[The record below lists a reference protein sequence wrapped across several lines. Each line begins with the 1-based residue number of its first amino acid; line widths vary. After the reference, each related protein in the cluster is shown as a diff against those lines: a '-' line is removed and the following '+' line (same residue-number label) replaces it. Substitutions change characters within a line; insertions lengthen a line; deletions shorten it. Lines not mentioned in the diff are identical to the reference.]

1 MATPGEAV
9 IVQDSRTSETPELLP
24 KYLAHIGRGRLLT
37 REEERD
43 LARRA
48 RTGDAPARQ
57 RLVEKN
63 LRLVVSVAKKYR
75 GVSPGLPLEDLI
87 QEGNIGLMKAVE
99 RFDPEQ
105 GHRFS
110 TYATWWIRQAI
121 GRAVSDKGRTIRV
134 PVHMGEKMRKVRR
147 AREELS
153 AEGEREPAEE
163 EVARR
168 LGWEIEHVRLI
179 VGAMPDARSLDK
191 PVGPSANASDR
202 AELGE
207 LVEDLQTPG
216 PEDEALRGMG
226 RVRLGDEI
234 RALPEHHRRVLVGRY
249 GLGDHEPLTLGR
261 LGRDLGLSRGR
272 VRRLQREAEQM
283 LRNSGHAEL
292 FRSSIA

>member
-1 MATPGEAV
+1 
-9 IVQDSRTSETPELLP
+9 
-24 KYLAHIGRGRLLT
+24 
-37 REEERD
+37 
-43 LARRA
+43 
-48 RTGDAPARQ
+48 
-57 RLVEKN
+57 
-63 LRLVVSVAKKYR
+63 
-75 GVSPGLPLEDLI
+75 
-87 QEGNIGLMKAVE
+87 MKAVE

-191 PVGPSANASDR
+191 PVGSNANASDR

-234 RALPEHHRRVLVGRY
+234 RALPEHHRRVLMGRY

-261 LGRDLGLSRGR
+261 LGRDLGLSRER

>member
-9 IVQDSRTSETPELLP
+9 TVQDSRTRETPELLP
-24 KYLAHIGRGRLLT
+24 WYLSRIGREHLLT

-48 RTGDAPARQ
+48 RAGNAPARQ
-57 RLVEKN
+57 KLVEAN

-75 GVSPGLPLEDLI
+75 HLGLALEDLI
-87 QEGNIGLMKAVE
+87 QEGNIGLMKAVG

-134 PVHMGEKMRKVRR
+134 PVHMGEKMRRVRR

-153 AEGEREPAEE
+153 SEVNREPTDREL
-163 EVARR
+163 ARR
-168 LGWEIEHVRLI
+168 LGWEIEQVRLV
-179 VGAMPDARSLDK
+179 VGAMPDARSLEE
-191 PVGPSANASDR
+191 PVGSSAAEAADR

-207 LVEDLQTPG
+207 LVEDLRTPG
-216 PEDEALRGMG
+216 PEDEALRKLA
-226 RVRLGDEI
+226 REWLGEEI
-234 RALPEHHRRVLVGRY
+234 RALPERHRRVLVGRY

-261 LGRDLGLSRGR
+261 LGRDLGVSRER
-272 VRRLQREAEQM
+272 VSRLQREAEQM

-292 FRSSIA
+292 FRGSVA

>member
-9 IVQDSRTSETPELLP
+9 TVQDSRTRETPELLP
-24 KYLAHIGRGRLLT
+24 WYLSRIGRGHLLT

-48 RTGDAPARQ
+48 RAGDAPARQ
-57 RLVEKN
+57 KLVEAN

-75 GVSPGLPLEDLI
+75 HLGLAMEDLI
-87 QEGNIGLMKAVE
+87 QEGNIGLMKAVG

-134 PVHMGEKMRKVRR
+134 PVHMGEKMRRVRR

-153 AEGEREPAEE
+153 SEVNREPTDREL
-163 EVARR
+163 ARR
-168 LGWEIEHVRLI
+168 LGWDIERVRLV
-179 VGAMPDARSLDK
+179 VGAMSDARSLEQ
-191 PVGPSANASDR
+191 PVGSSATEAADR

-207 LVEDLQTPG
+207 LVEDLRTPG
-216 PEDEALRGMG
+216 PEDEALRKLA
-226 RVRLGDEI
+226 REWLGEEI
-234 RALPEHHRRVLVGRY
+234 RALPERHRRVLVGRY

-261 LGRDLGLSRGR
+261 LGRDLGVSRER
-272 VRRLQREAEQM
+272 VSRLQREAEQM

-292 FRSSIA
+292 FRGSVA

>member
-9 IVQDSRTSETPELLP
+9 IVQDLRTSETPELLP
-24 KYLAHIGRGRLLT
+24 KYLAHIGRGHLLT

-57 RLVEKN
+57 KLVERN

-75 GVSPGLPLEDLI
+75 HLGLAFEDLI
-87 QEGNIGLMKAVE
+87 QAGHIGRMKAVE

-134 PVHMGEKMRKVRR
+134 PVHMGEKMRRVRR
-147 AREELS
+147 AREEIS
-153 AEGEREPAEE
+153 SEGGRETTEE

-179 VGAMPDARSLDK
+179 VGAMPDARSLDE
-191 PVGPSANASDR
+191 PVGSNANAADR

-207 LVEDLQTPG
+207 LVEDLRTPG
-216 PEDEALRGMG
+216 PEEEALREMG
-226 RVRLGDEI
+226 RVRLGEEI
-234 RALPEHHRRVLVGRY
+234 QALPERHRHVLVSRY

-261 LGRDLGLSRGR
+261 LGRDLGISRER

-283 LRNSGHAEL
+283 LRNSGQAEL
-292 FRSSIA
+292 FRGSVA

>member
-9 IVQDSRTSETPELLP
+9 TVQDSRTRETPELLP
-24 KYLAHIGRGRLLT
+24 WYLARIGRGHLLT

-48 RTGDAPARQ
+48 RAGNAPARQ
-57 RLVEKN
+57 KLLEAN

-75 GVSPGLPLEDLI
+75 HLGLALEDLI
-87 QEGNIGLMKAVE
+87 QEGNIGLMKAVG

-121 GRAVSDKGRTIRV
+121 GRALSDKGRTIRV
-134 PVHMGEKMRKVRR
+134 PVHMGEKMRRVRR

-153 AEGEREPAEE
+153 SEVNREPTDREL
-163 EVARR
+163 ARR
-168 LGWEIEHVRLI
+168 LGWEIERVRLV
-179 VGAMPDARSLDK
+179 VGAMPDARSLEE
-191 PVGPSANASDR
+191 PVGSSATEAADR

-207 LVEDLQTPG
+207 LVEDLRTPG
-216 PEDEALRGMG
+216 PEDEALRKLA
-226 RVRLGDEI
+226 REWLGEEI
-234 RALPEHHRRVLVGRY
+234 RALPERHRRVLVGRY

-261 LGRDLGLSRGR
+261 LGRDLGVSRER
-272 VRRLQREAEQM
+272 VSRLQREAEQM

-292 FRSSIA
+292 FRGSVA

>member
-9 IVQDSRTSETPELLP
+9 TVQDSRTRETPELLP
-24 KYLAHIGRGRLLT
+24 WYLSRIGRGHLLT

-48 RTGDAPARQ
+48 RAGDAPARQ
-57 RLVEKN
+57 KLLEAN

-75 GVSPGLPLEDLI
+75 HLGLAMEDLI
-87 QEGNIGLMKAVE
+87 QEGNIGLMKAVG

-121 GRAVSDKGRTIRV
+121 GRALSDKGRTIRV
-134 PVHMGEKMRKVRR
+134 PVHMGEKMRRVRR

-153 AEGEREPAEE
+153 SEVNREPTDGEL
-163 EVARR
+163 ARR
-168 LGWEIEHVRLI
+168 LGWDIERVRLV
-179 VGAMPDARSLDK
+179 VGAMSDARSLEE
-191 PVGPSANASDR
+191 PVGSSAAEAADR

-207 LVEDLQTPG
+207 LVEDLRTPG
-216 PEDEALRGMG
+216 PEDEALRKLA
-226 RVRLGDEI
+226 REWLGEEI
-234 RALPEHHRRVLVGRY
+234 RALPERHRRVLVGRY

-261 LGRDLGLSRGR
+261 LGRDLGVSRER
-272 VRRLQREAEQM
+272 VSRLQREAEQM

-292 FRSSIA
+292 FRGSVA

>member
-9 IVQDSRTSETPELLP
+9 TVQDSRTRETPELLP
-24 KYLAHIGRGRLLT
+24 WYLSRIGQGHLLT

-48 RTGDAPARQ
+48 RAGDAPARQ
-57 RLVEKN
+57 KLLEAN

-75 GVSPGLPLEDLI
+75 HLGLALEDLI
-87 QEGNIGLMKAVE
+87 QEGNIGLMKAVG

-134 PVHMGEKMRKVRR
+134 PVHMGEKMRRVRR

-153 AEGEREPAEE
+153 SEVNREPTDREL
-163 EVARR
+163 ARR
-168 LGWEIEHVRLI
+168 LGWEIEQVRLV
-179 VGAMPDARSLDK
+179 VGAMPDARSLEE
-191 PVGPSANASDR
+191 PVGSSAAEAADR

-207 LVEDLQTPG
+207 LVEDLRTPG
-216 PEDEALRGMG
+216 PEDEALRALGWE
-226 RVRLGDEI
+226 RLGEEI
-234 RALPEHHRRVLVGRY
+234 RALPERHRRVLVGRY

-261 LGRDLGLSRGR
+261 LGRDLGVSRER
-272 VRRLQREAEQM
+272 VSRLQREAEQM

-292 FRSSIA
+292 FRGSVA

>member
-1 MATPGEAV
+1 V
-9 IVQDSRTSETPELLP
+9 IVQDLRTSETLELLP
-24 KYLAHIGRGRLLT
+24 RYLAHIGRGHLLT
-37 REEERD
+37 REEECD

-57 RLVEKN
+57 KLVEKN
-63 LRLVVSVAKKYR
+63 LRLVISVAKKYR
-75 GVSPGLPLEDLI
+75 HLRLPFEDLI
-87 QEGNIGLMKAVE
+87 QEGNIGLIKAVE

-134 PVHMGEKMRKVRR
+134 PVHMGEKMRRVRR

-153 AEGEREPAEE
+153 SEGGREPTEE

-168 LGWEIEHVRLI
+168 LGWEIEHVRLV
-179 VGAMPDARSLDK
+179 VGAMPDARSLDE
-191 PVGPSANASDR
+191 PVGPSSDAARR

-207 LVEDLQTPG
+207 LVEDLRTPG
-216 PEDEALRGMG
+216 PEDEALREMG
-226 RVRLGDEI
+226 RVRLGEEI
-234 RALPEHHRRVLVGRY
+234 RALPERHRRVLVGRY

-261 LGRDLGLSRGR
+261 LGRDLGVSRDR

-283 LRNSGHAEL
+283 LRNSGQAEL
-292 FRSSIA
+292 FRGSVA

>member
-75 GVSPGLPLEDLI
+75 GASPGLPLEDLI
-87 QEGNIGLMKAVE
+87 QEDNIGLMKAVE

-121 GRAVSDKGRTIRV
+121 GRSPTRG
-134 PVHMGEKMRKVRR
+134 VRSGCR
-147 AREELS
+147 S
-153 AEGEREPAEE
+153 TW
-163 EVARR
+163 ARR
-168 LGWEIEHVRLI
+168 
-179 VGAMPDARSLDK
+179 
-191 PVGPSANASDR
+191 
-202 AELGE
+202 
-207 LVEDLQTPG
+207 
-216 PEDEALRGMG
+216 
-226 RVRLGDEI
+226 
-234 RALPEHHRRVLVGRY
+234 
-249 GLGDHEPLTLGR
+249 
-261 LGRDLGLSRGR
+261 
-272 VRRLQREAEQM
+272 
-283 LRNSGHAEL
+283 
-292 FRSSIA
+292 

>member
-9 IVQDSRTSETPELLP
+9 TVQDSRTRETPELLP
-24 KYLAHIGRGRLLT
+24 WYLSRIGREHLLT

-48 RTGDAPARQ
+48 RAGDAPARQ
-57 RLVEKN
+57 KLVEAN

-75 GVSPGLPLEDLI
+75 HLGLALEDLI
-87 QEGNIGLMKAVE
+87 QEGNIGLMKAVG

-121 GRAVSDKGRTIRV
+121 GRALSDKGRTIRV
-134 PVHMGEKMRKVRR
+134 PVHMGEKMRRVRR

-153 AEGEREPAEE
+153 SEVNREPTDREL
-163 EVARR
+163 ARR
-168 LGWEIEHVRLI
+168 LGWEIEQVRLV
-179 VGAMPDARSLDK
+179 VGAMPDARSLEE
-191 PVGPSANASDR
+191 PVGSSAAEAADR

-207 LVEDLQTPG
+207 LVEDLRTPG
-216 PEDEALRGMG
+216 PEDEALRALG
-226 RVRLGDEI
+226 RERLGEEI
-234 RALPEHHRRVLVGRY
+234 RALPERHRRVLVGRY

-261 LGRDLGLSRGR
+261 LGRDLGVSRER
-272 VRRLQREAEQM
+272 VSRLQREAEQM

-292 FRSSIA
+292 FRGSVA

>member
-9 IVQDSRTSETPELLP
+9 IVQGLRTNETPELLS
-24 KYLAHIGRGRLLT
+24 KYLAHIGRGQLLT
-37 REEERD
+37 REEERN

-57 RLVEKN
+57 KLVEKN

-75 GVSPGLPLEDLI
+75 GASPRLPLEDLI

-134 PVHMGEKMRKVRR
+134 PVHMGEKMRRVRR
-147 AREELS
+147 AREELT
-153 AEGEREPAEE
+153 AEGGREPVEE
-163 EVARR
+163 EVARH
-168 LGWEIEHVRLI
+168 LGWEIEHVRL
-179 VGAMPDARSLDK
+179 VVSAMPDARSLDE
-191 PVGPSANASDR
+191 PVGSNANA
-202 AELGE
+202 AERTEFGG
-207 LVEDLQTPG
+207 LVEDLRTPG
-216 PEDEALRGMG
+216 PEDEALREMG
-226 RVRLGDEI
+226 RARLGEEI
-234 RALPEHHRRVLVGRY
+234 RALPEGHRRVLVGRY

-261 LGRDLGLSRGR
+261 LGRDLGISRER
-272 VRRLQREAEQM
+272 VRRLQREAEQT
-283 LRNSGHAEL
+283 LRTSGYAEL
-292 FRSSIA
+292 FRGSIA